1 MRSERAEPDLSLV
14 AEELVDQLGGGVEA
28 SLVWANPLAGRT
40 YRFETD
46 AGTQFLKLSPKDV
59 PASHD
64 VLVEAERLRW
74 VDDRL
79 PVPVVLE
86 TGSNDVAHWMR
97 TQGLP
102 GVAASDQRWQ
112 SDPRAT
118 ATSLGRAV
126 RVFHDRLSSAVAGC
140 PWSWRVADRLTA
152 RPDSAQARVMAADA
166 PEELDL
172 VVGHGDLCAPNVLL
186 TNEGSLAGYVDLGK
200 LGVADRAAD
209 LGCGVWSLEFNHL
222 GFAVN
227 EFLAAYGLPVDRA
240 AVQWY
245 RDFYEA
251 A

>member
-1 MRSERAEPDLSLV
+1 
-14 AEELVDQLGGGVEA
+14 
-28 SLVWANPLAGRT
+28 
-40 YRFETD
+40 
-46 AGTQFLKLSPKDV
+46 
-59 PASHD
+59 
-64 VLVEAERLRW
+64 
-74 VDDRL
+74 
-79 PVPVVLE
+79 
-86 TGSNDVAHWMR
+86 
-97 TQGLP
+97 
-102 GVAASDQRWQ
+102 
-112 SDPRAT
+112 
-118 ATSLGRAV
+118 
-126 RVFHDRLSSAVAGC
+126 
-140 PWSWRVADRLTA
+140 
-152 RPDSAQARVMAADA
+152 MAADA

-222 GFAVN
+222 GFVVN